1 MSINNSGDEFSIDN
15 WGDKFP
21 RLYNLQQFAR
31 TKGKPG
37 LSCLPDALLNPPARV
52 YFEHI
57 ESDLAELDEVAWR
70 SFLNHLEDRRLS
82 VQSDAT
88 RRELI
93 DHLHEAKGYA
103 FLKKEGFS
111 QIDFIPERPQQ
122 RTPDLSATLGETVV
136 ALLEVK
142 TVWQSK
148 IQKERVKKNTCN
160 MKCGKSPTVQRLVPS
175 FPDGLKDPKLKQ
187 HLEKAVSRQLLPYL
201 PSAKCRRVVYF
212 VIFLDFQQQNTPDI
226 TKGIE
231 AYLSDILPPESKS
244 IEIVCDFQNA
254 FT

>member
-37 LSCLPDALLNPPARV
+37 LSCLPAALLSPPARV

-57 ESDLAELDEVAWR
+57 ESDLAELDEVTWR
-70 SFLNHLEDRRLS
+70 GFLNRLERRLS

-93 DHLHEAKGYA
+93 DHLHEAKGYV

-111 QIDFIPERPQQ
+111 QIDFILKGPQ
-122 RTPDLSATLGETVV
+122 RTPDLTRHARWNHRCPVGR
-136 ALLEVK
+136 
-142 TVWQSK
+142 QD
-148 IQKERVKKNTCN
+148 
-160 MKCGKSPTVQRLVPS
+160 RL
-175 FPDGLKDPKLKQ
+175 
-187 HLEKAVSRQLLPYL
+187 AIR
-201 PSAKCRRVVYF
+201 
-212 VIFLDFQQQNTPDI
+212 
-226 TKGIE
+226 
-231 AYLSDILPPESKS
+231 LSE
-244 IEIVCDFQNA
+244 
-254 FT
+254 